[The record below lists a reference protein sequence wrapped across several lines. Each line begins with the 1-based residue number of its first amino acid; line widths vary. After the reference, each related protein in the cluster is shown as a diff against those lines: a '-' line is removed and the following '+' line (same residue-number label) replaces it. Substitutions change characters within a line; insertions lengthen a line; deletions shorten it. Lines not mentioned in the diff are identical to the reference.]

1 MLTRGVIEPSSS
13 PWVSPVVLVKKKDG
27 STRFCAD
34 YRKLNQATVK
44 NSYPLPRIDDS
55 LYALAG
61 AQWFSTL
68 DLSSGYWQVEME
80 ENDKQKTAFTTGA
93 GLYQFT
99 VMPFAMHRPATFE
112 RLMEQVLAGMSWEV
126 LLIYLDDVIVHAKSF
141 QDQLERLRAVFTR
154 LRAAGLKLSPT
165 KCHLFQRSVTFLG
178 HIVSSDG
185 VSTYPEKVAAV
196 RDWPTPMTPKQVR
209 AFLGLCSYYRRFV
222 RGFADTAKP
231 LYRLTEKGSQFM
243 WSETCESAFKLLKAK
258 LTSTPVLAYPTSNGL
273 FVFDT
278 DASDKGIGAVLTH
291 VV

>member
-1 MLTRGVIEPSSS
+1 
-13 PWVSPVVLVKKKDG
+13 
-27 STRFCAD
+27 
-34 YRKLNQATVK
+34 
-44 NSYPLPRIDDS
+44 
-55 LYALAG
+55 
-61 AQWFSTL
+61 
-68 DLSSGYWQVEME
+68 
-80 ENDKQKTAFTTGA
+80 
-93 GLYQFT
+93 
-99 VMPFAMHRPATFE
+99 
-112 RLMEQVLAGMSWEV
+112 MEQVLAGMSWEV

-258 LTSTPVLAYPTSNGL
+258 LTSTPVLAYPTSNDL

-278 DASDKGIGAVLTH
+278 DASDQGIGAVLTH